1 MPEFKDRLK
10 ECRQAKGLRQ
20 QDAAEQLGIIYRTYR
35 RYETGETEPTISVAA
50 QLADFPASETR
61 TALLSI
67 LDYTIGRDK

>member
-1 MPEFKDRLK
+1 MSTFKDRLK

-50 QLADFPASETR
+50 QLADFFWSLPGLPGRAERPTYI
-61 TALLSI
+61 I
-67 LDYTIGRDK
+67 L